1 MEVCCVGTWIWR
13 SEMLARSPSTAPSG
27 LCDLH
32 KSLDGSEP
40 RSPPLRESLGACS
53 GRAPVGRS
61 LSSGRQRALLG
72 GSGSLFSLLFALLC
86 PSVPCSWTLI
96 SVRLCL
102 SPAGPTDIDQV
113 SRYSRMPWRMWCG
126 RKRQFVHSW
135 EAPRPGG
142 PPALSLPTLGS
153 SRVLKR
159 PCAISL

>member
-61 LSSGRQRALLG
+61 LSSGRQRALPG
-72 GSGSLFSLLFALLC
+72 GQWLPVLAPLC
-86 PSVPCSWTLI
+86 PSPSFRALLLDTHFGATLSFTGLVLQI
-96 SVRLCL
+96 LIRCH
-102 SPAGPTDIDQV
+102 ATAA
-113 SRYSRMPWRMWCG
+113 C
-126 RKRQFVHSW
+126 
-135 EAPRPGG
+135 PGG
-142 PPALSLPTLGS
+142 CGAGGRGSLSTRGKPPARGCPWHCRSPL
-153 SRVLKR
+153 
-159 PCAISL
+159 

>member
-61 LSSGRQRALLG
+61 LSSGRQRALPG
-72 GSGSLFSLLFALLC
+72 GSGSLFSLLFALLR

-96 SVRLCL
+96 SVRLSFTGLVLQILIRCH
-102 SPAGPTDIDQV
+102 ATAA
-113 SRYSRMPWRMWCG
+113 C
-126 RKRQFVHSW
+126 
-135 EAPRPGG
+135 PGG
-142 PPALSLPTLGS
+142 CGAGGRGSLSSRGKPPARGCPRHCRSPL
-153 SRVLKR
+153 
-159 PCAISL
+159 